1 MVSKGNICSTF
12 KQEVSDKEISYLEV
26 INVENQWFKMKKNE
40 INFAEAESC
49 PVRNILDRFGDKWST
64 LVILILGNYDKL
76 RFNELQKMIG
86 TVSQKMLAVTLKKL
100 EADGLVTRKVYPQ
113 VPPKV
118 EYSLTELG
126 LSLLPKIESLVQWAN
141 ENMVEITE
149 NRSLSEVK

>member
-1 MVSKGNICSTF
+1 MGVKI
-12 KQEVSDKEISYLEV
+12 
-26 INVENQWFKMKKNE
+26 E
-40 INFAEAESC
+40 INYSEAENC

-64 LVILILGNYDKL
+64 LVILILGDYDKL

-100 EADGLVTRKVYPQ
+100 EADGLVARKVFPQ

-126 LSLLPKIESLVQWAN
+126 FSLLPKLKSLVQWAN
-141 ENMVEITE
+141 ENMSEITE
-149 NRSLSEVK
+149 NRSSNNLK

>member
-1 MVSKGNICSTF
+1 M
-12 KQEVSDKEISYLEV
+12 
-26 INVENQWFKMKKNE
+26 MKNE
-40 INFAEAESC
+40 INFSETENC

-141 ENMVEITE
+141 ENMAEITE

>member
-1 MVSKGNICSTF
+1 
-12 KQEVSDKEISYLEV
+12 
-26 INVENQWFKMKKNE
+26 MKIE
-40 INFAEAESC
+40 INYSEAENC

-64 LVILILGNYDKL
+64 LVILILGDYDKL

-100 EADGLVTRKVYPQ
+100 EADGLVARKVFPQ

-126 LSLLPKIESLVQWAN
+126 FSLLPKLKSLVQWAN
-141 ENMVEITE
+141 ENMSEITE
-149 NRSLSEVK
+149 NRSSNNLK